1 MLSKSIEGENRCDD
15 AVNLQKSLGR
25 WVLVT
30 VLVLAFLQELKGGT
44 FGAVE
49 RVALLPLKAQGNE
62 QTP

>member
-30 VLVLAFLQELKGGT
+30 VLVLAFLQELKGST
-44 FGAVE
+44 FRAVE